1 MTERIFR
8 GQMEFDI
15 VGVNEH
21 EAVGEME
28 VTGAVLNDFG
38 TVQAGA
44 LVWFAD
50 VVAMSLVLGD
60 EQPQEGRDN
69 FPVAVTLNAQ
79 LLRSCRDGQLV
90 ARARWMMQEGD
101 VLAVR
106 TKVRDAEGRVLL
118 DLTSTL
124 VGAH

>member
-1 MTERIFR
+1 MAERIFR

-28 VTGAVLNDFG
+28 VTEAILNGFG
-38 TVQAGA
+38 TIQAGA

-79 LLRSCRDGQLV
+79 LLGSCRDGHLV